1 MKCKGLQAKVVQ
13 RAAENNFKS
22 VLFVIINCSETASL
36 AREVF
41 KTKIATECRNYAK
54 QRNSLNTTDP
64 ALVAEFLYLL
74 FCYSIQRANN
84 YNVTIFSAV
93 HQLEDSRI

>member
-1 MKCKGLQAKVVQ
+1 M
-13 RAAENNFKS
+13 
-22 VLFVIINCSETASL
+22 LFAIINCSETASL

-64 ALVAEFLYLL
+64 ALVAYVGKFLNLL
-74 FCYSIQRANN
+74 VCYSIQRANN
-84 YNVTIFSAV
+84 DNVTFFPAV
-93 HQLEDSRI
+93 HQLEDLRI